1 MPVGHPARPLGDD
14 AVPDQVDAS
23 RAGAVTSAADF
34 DVESLPLEKLRKVRQ
49 LLTERENQVSYW
61 RRIIQA
67 RLDLLRD
74 GAVKRGVTVEGLHRI
89 LSQQMGANSRKGIL
103 SVQPQGDQPLAGL
116 DHLWNRGI
124 NGADDDQLEL
134 ELVAAERELSEERT
148 RLFGLI
154 DAATQELVRRYR
166 EDPSLV
172 LSALPRR
179 SQRPA
184 PLGNGSSTA
193 GRFHAAI
200 DTITFFVK

>member
-74 GAVKRGVTVEGLHRI
+74 GAVKRGATVEGLHRI

-103 SVQPQGDQPLAGL
+103 SV
-116 DHLWNRGI
+116 
-124 NGADDDQLEL
+124 
-134 ELVAAERELSEERT
+134 
-148 RLFGLI
+148 
-154 DAATQELVRRYR
+154 
-166 EDPSLV
+166 
-172 LSALPRR
+172 
-179 SQRPA
+179 
-184 PLGNGSSTA
+184 
-193 GRFHAAI
+193 
-200 DTITFFVK
+200 

>member
-1 MPVGHPARPLGDD
+1 MPVGRTTRPIEGA

-23 RAGAVTSAADF
+23 RSDDGSAAIDL
-34 DVESLPLEKLRKVRQ
+34 DVERLSLPQLREIRRI
-49 LLTERENQVSYW
+49 LTERESQVSYW

-74 GAVKRGVTVEGLHRI
+74 GAVKRGATVEGLQRI

-103 SVQPQGDQPLAGL
+103 SLQPQGEQPLAGL

-124 NGADDDQLEL
+124 NGSEDDQLEF
-134 ELVAAERELSEERT
+134 ELTAAERELSEERT

-166 EDPSLV
+166 EDPTLA
-172 LSALPRR
+172 LSALPQRKA
-179 SQRPA
+179 RPA
-184 PLGNGSSTA
+184 PL
-193 GRFHAAI
+193 
-200 DTITFFVK
+200 